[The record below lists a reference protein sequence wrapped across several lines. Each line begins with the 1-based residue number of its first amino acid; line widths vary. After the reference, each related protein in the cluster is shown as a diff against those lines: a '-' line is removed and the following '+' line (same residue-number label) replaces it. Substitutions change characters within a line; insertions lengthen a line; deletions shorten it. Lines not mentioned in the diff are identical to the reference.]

1 VARVL
6 IAAGGVLLLVGL
18 ALGGYQVYL
27 RYQTAVQRQQ
37 VDRYTAGIQRPAE
50 LAGEL
55 VAATIVPEL
64 DAYAAG
70 KLPAAKVAIDA
81 GAWKIFFLRTRAE
94 FAQTDHP
101 DELVP
106 IAQQFDHA
114 LAEYVAAVVEIQKV
128 AGGDGPRALATG
140 RAAAKRA
147 DCDYGRAAVALSELR
162 RNLSLPDV
170 ATFAGATTSACS

>member
-6 IAAGGVLLLVGL
+6 IATGGVLLVVGL

-27 RYQTAVQRQQ
+27 RYQAAVQRQQ
-37 VDRYTAGIQRPAE
+37 VDRYTAAIQRPAQ
-50 LAGEL
+50 LAGAL
-55 VAATIVPEL
+55 VAETIVPEL

-70 KLPAAKVAIDA
+70 KVPVAKVAIDA
-81 GAWKIFFLRTRAE
+81 LAWKIFFMRTRAE
-94 FAQTDHP
+94 FASTQHP

-114 LAEYVAAVVEIQKV
+114 LAEYITAVVDIEKV
-128 AGGDGPRALATG
+128 AGADGPRALATG

-147 DCDYGRAAVALSELR
+147 DCDYGRAAVALSDLR
-162 RNLSLPDV
+162 RDLSLPDV
-170 ATFAGATTSACS
+170 ATFAGATTSACA